1 MSTATPT
8 RPAATAREQE
18 PVGPEPFAGTGALL
32 RLFLRISR
40 RQIVIWA
47 LAFLA
52 LVASSVVALEET
64 YPDAAALQAR
74 AALMDNP
81 GAVLMTGPAFALD
94 DYTFGAMVANELSLW
109 VLLPAAI
116 MSVLLAVRHTRAEE
130 ESGRLEMLRSLPV
143 GRFAPAVAAMLTV
156 AIADVAV
163 GLALTGALVGTG
175 MEGADSVAFGVAT
188 TLTGLVFGAVAAV
201 TAQLTEHARTASAT
215 AMGAVAV
222 AFLVRGVGD
231 VIDRQGSWL
240 SWLSPFAWAQQTRL
254 YVDLRWWPLLVPVL
268 TTAVL
273 LAVAVVLAHRRDLG
287 AGLLA
292 ARPGPAAASRGLLSP
307 VGLARRLL
315 TGTFVGWAVGL
326 FLFAIAFGS
335 LANALDGMVEDI
347 PDIGEWIALDLD
359 DLTRSFA
366 AVMLSFLAIGPAALS
381 VWGVLQLRGEERAG
395 RVEGVLVS
403 GASRTRLLGGWLAVV
418 AVGAVCTQV
427 LLGLGVGLGVAA
439 ATREAAWVP
448 DLTAASLAYLPAVLV
463 FAALAVALYGVAPRL
478 ASVAWALV
486 VWASVVVFL
495 GDLLGLPAAARDVSP
510 LAHTPL
516 VPGVDVA
523 AAPLVVMGG
532 LAVLLIAVGLVGL
545 GRRDVGRS

>member
-326 FLFAIAFGS
+326 LLFAIAFGS